1 MKTSSKMLAVGVGC
15 AACCLLPFVIP
26 LLAGSAVL
34 TFLSSSEAW
43 YVAALLAMGIAGWV
57 LCRRQP
63 LSCTKPLASCGC
75 GDAMALDTADT
86 TPIRCT
92 LTPGDFRARAS
103 RIRDL
108 SARTLQ
114 AARREDLQL
123 HLSYTRAA
131 AAEVHQLVREEQACC
146 EFLQFDIR
154 EDSHGIHVVI
164 TVPEE
169 ACGAADLLFA
179 QFAPDLAQH
188 SHPNLSK
195 PVEVLS

>member
-26 LLAGSAVL
+26 LLAGWAVL
-34 TFLSSSEAW
+34 TFLNSIEAW

-57 LCRRQP
+57 LFRRQP
-63 LSCTKPLASCGC
+63 SSCTKPLASCGC
-75 GDAMALDTADT
+75 ADATALDTADT

-92 LTPGDFRARAS
+92 LTPSDFRTRVAR
-103 RIRDL
+103 IHEL

-114 AARREDLQL
+114 AARREDLRL
-123 HLSYTRAA
+123 HLSYTPEAA
-131 AAEVHQLVREEQACC
+131 SEVRQLVREEQACC
-146 EFLQFDIR
+146 EFLQFDIG

-169 ACGAADLLFA
+169 ARKAADLLFA
-179 QFAPDLAQH
+179 QFAPNLAQH
-188 SHPNLSK
+188 SHPSLSK